1 MQHAVFTNKDSSASL
16 EIFESIDWAMGK
28 EPAIVTKMNEDRKR
42 MQEAK
47 KLAADLQD
55 MPSRPSCKPLFAT
68 GGNGQQSFF
77 KMPPIQVSP
86 FETTVSALR
95 GQRLTI
101 LHIVSISKQLVAN
114 V

>member
-86 FETTVSALR
+86 
-95 GQRLTI
+95 
-101 LHIVSISKQLVAN
+101 
-114 V
+114 